1 MDKMNSANLDKKIS
15 KELHELRHATD
26 NRSQER
32 KWILEQVNDDKL
44 EKEVLTL
51 SVVALHILSA
61 LTKKDLT
68 GIELATKLSVT
79 RGGVTRAVQ
88 NLIKH
93 QFLTT
98 YQAYNDKKKIY
109 YHITT
114 KGLKVASIH
123 DKMHKIMDLKL
134 GQIFDKYNENEK
146 SIILNFLSD
155 FNLTEG
161 QIFDST
167 QTDKKL

>member
-1 MDKMNSANLDKKIS
+1 MDKMTSADLNQQIS
-15 KELHELRHATD
+15 KELHELRHAAD

-32 KWILEQVNDDKL
+32 SWILAQLDNDKL

-61 LTKKDLT
+61 LTKEDLT

-88 NLIKH
+88 NLIKY

-98 YQAYNDKKKIY
+98 YQSESDKKKIF
-109 YHITT
+109 YHLTV
-114 KGLKVASIH
+114 KGRKVATIH
-123 DKMHKIMDLKL
+123 DKMHKIMDIRL
-134 GQIFDKYNENEK
+134 GQIFDKYNEQEK
-146 SIILNFLSD
+146 SIILSFLSD
-155 FNLTEG
+155 FNLTEAG
-161 QIFDST
+161 LFDSE
-167 QTDKKL
+167 

>member
-32 KWILEQVNDDKL
+32 KWIDDKL

-98 YQAYNDKKKIY
+98 YQADNDKKKIY

>member
-1 MDKMNSANLDKKIS
+1 MNSANLDKKIS

-88 NLIKH
+88 NLIK
-93 QFLTT
+93 TSVS
-98 YQAYNDKKKIY
+98 N
-109 YHITT
+109 
-114 KGLKVASIH
+114 
-123 DKMHKIMDLKL
+123 
-134 GQIFDKYNENEK
+134 N
-146 SIILNFLSD
+146 LSS
-155 FNLTEG
+155 G
-161 QIFDST
+161 
-167 QTDKKL
+167 

>member
-1 MDKMNSANLDKKIS
+1 MTSADLNQQIS
-15 KELHELRHATD
+15 KELRELRHATD

-32 KWILEQVNDDKL
+32 SWILAQLDNDKL

-61 LTKKDLT
+61 LTKEDLT

-79 RGGVTRAVQ
+79 RGGVTRAVK
-88 NLIKH
+88 NLIKY

-98 YQAYNDKKKIY
+98 YQSESDKKKIF
-109 YHITT
+109 YHLTV
-114 KGLKVASIH
+114 KGRKVATIH
-123 DKMHKIMDLKL
+123 DKMHKIMGIKL
-134 GQIFDKYNENEK
+134 GQIFDKYNEQEK

-155 FNLTEG
+155 FNLTEAG
-161 QIFDST
+161 LFDSE
-167 QTDKKL
+167 

>member
-1 MDKMNSANLDKKIS
+1 MDKMTSADLNQQIS

-32 KWILEQVNDDKL
+32 SWILEQLDNDKL
-44 EKEVLTL
+44 QKEVLTL

-61 LTKKDLT
+61 LTKEDLT

-88 NLIKH
+88 NLIKY

-98 YQAYNDKKKIY
+98 YQSESDKKKIF
-109 YHITT
+109 YHLTV
-114 KGLKVASIH
+114 KGRKVATIH
-123 DKMHKIMDLKL
+123 DKMHKIMDIKL
-134 GQIFDKYNENEK
+134 GQIFNKYNEQEK
-146 SIILNFLSD
+146 SIILSFLSD
-155 FNLTEG
+155 FNLTEAG
-161 QIFDST
+161 LFDSE
-167 QTDKKL
+167 